1 MTLINFIKLNHLSL
15 NTEYKMSYTELSQ
28 EFYEKESTHFSNT
41 RYCLWDSVKNF
52 CDQFDED
59 DNVLDAGCGNGKNI
73 SYYNTKCNMIG
84 IDKSKSLVR
93 ICKEKGYNVERG
105 DITNTHYKDNVF
117 HYIISIAVIHHISN
131 ETQRIQ
137 SIHEMMRILKP
148 GGQLLVT
155 LWAYES
161 DEYSKKKR
169 FSLGDN
175 LVSFGKSK
183 HMRYYYIYNREMCL
197 DFCEKCEYNYRLKWD
212 TGNWVIVFLK

>member
-131 ETQRIQ
+131 ETHRIQ

-161 DEYSKKKR
+161 DEYSKRKD
-169 FSLGDN
+169 SVLEIILYLLVN
-175 LVSFGKSK
+175 LSICDIIIFIIGKCVWIFVK
-183 HMRYYYIYNREMCL
+183 NVNIII
-197 DFCEKCEYNYRLKWD
+197 D
-212 TGNWVIVFLK
+212 

>member
-1 MTLINFIKLNHLSL
+1 MTLINFIKLNNLSL

-131 ETQRIQ
+131 ETHRIQ

-161 DEYSKKKR
+161 DEYSKRKD
-169 FSLGDN
+169 SVLEIILYLLVN
-175 LVSFGKSK
+175 LSICDIIIFIIGKCVWIFVK
-183 HMRYYYIYNREMCL
+183 NVNIII
-197 DFCEKCEYNYRLKWD
+197 D
-212 TGNWVIVFLK
+212 

>member
-1 MTLINFIKLNHLSL
+1 
-15 NTEYKMSYTELSQ
+15 MSYTELSQ
-28 EFYEKESTHFSNT
+28 EFYEKESTYFSNT

-117 HYIISIAVIHHISN
+117 HYIISIAVIHHIL
-131 ETQRIQ
+131 
-137 SIHEMMRILKP
+137 MK
-148 GGQLLVT
+148 
-155 LWAYES
+155 Y
-161 DEYSKKKR
+161 
-169 FSLGDN
+169 
-175 LVSFGKSK
+175 
-183 HMRYYYIYNREMCL
+183 
-197 DFCEKCEYNYRLKWD
+197 
-212 TGNWVIVFLK
+212 IVFKPFMK